1 MFLNNINEKIVERS
15 KVRSTLPDVNR
26 QSSWCYLLVEDL
38 SVDQVAQ
45 EVRLLLTDEFLMFD
59 SLLATARPRPS
70 QSDSCGG
77 GDLPGVLRLGTADHA
92 HADREH
98 THIRTHTASQFHC
111 STDHLNVYIHPVC
124 NFFIVLSLFLLS
136 LFL

>member
-15 KVRSTLPDVNR
+15 KVRSTLPGVNR

-59 SLLATARPRPS
+59 SLFSPQHGRGRAR
-70 QSDSCGG
+70 
-77 GDLPGVLRLGTADHA
+77 VTHA
-92 HADREH
+92 VVVIFLEFFAWGLLTTPMLTVSTHTSEH
-98 THIRTHTASQFHC
+98 TPLHS
-111 STDHLNVYIHPVC
+111 STVRPTI
-124 NFFIVLSLFLLS
+124 
-136 LFL
+136 